1 MLRQHHRPTLA
12 LRAERRGGAVVLR
25 PVGEVDLSTHPIL
38 KTGLAEALKVSQRV
52 LVDMTDVAYI
62 DSIGVKT
69 LLRYHEKASML
80 GARLALTNPSALL
93 RSLIDILDRDH
104 SLTVFRSL
112 DAALQDP

>member
-1 MLRQHHRPTLA
+1 M
-12 LRAERRGGAVVLR
+12 RATRHGGAVVLR

-38 KTGLAEALKVSQRV
+38 RNGLSEALKVSQRV
-52 LVDMTDVAYI
+52 LVDMTGVTYI
-62 DSIGVKT
+62 DSTGVKT

-80 GARLALTNPSALL
+80 GARLVLAGPSALL
-93 RSLIDILDRDH
+93 RSLIDIVDRDH